1 MGEKCVEESECQ
13 CEHDGQVME
22 VSHLVGVVGVVSI
35 VVGVVGFACVVVGS
49 RECTHCSFSMSIS
62 IGKTTFLSLK
72 RICKLPWS
80 TGYIISLHS
89 DRI

>member
-13 CEHDGQVME
+13 YEHDGQVME
-22 VSHLVGVVGVVSI
+22 VSHLVGFEGVVSI
-35 VVGVVGFACVVVGS
+35 VVGVIGFVCVVVGS
-49 RECTHCSFSMSIS
+49 RECTHSSFSMSIS

-72 RICKLPWS
+72 RNYKLPWS
-80 TGYIISLHS
+80 THHIISLHS